1 MRAMLARPL
10 LQSLRV
16 RLTLWYVAL
25 LAVILLLFSGVL
37 FLRLNQTL
45 YDNLDD
51 TLHNRAE
58 GVMGTVV
65 DVAGRPQLRD
75 SGMRTGRTQGDSFTR
90 VFDGTSAL
98 VSDDS
103 AALGSVPL
111 FPLDVA
117 TAERG
122 GSTLRSVNI
131 DESRL
136 RVLTL
141 PLTPLGR
148 GVLQIGVP
156 EDDIQHTLT
165 VLFAILAV
173 LVPTMLLIAS
183 GGGLFLARRAL
194 APVDRI
200 NRAARAIEATDLHQR
215 LPEPVIEDEV
225 GRLARTLNALIA
237 RLDAAFARQRQFT
250 ADAAHEL
257 RTPLTI
263 MQGELEVTLRRVR
276 TGEEYRETLVGVRE
290 QVMYMETLTAD
301 LLLLARSDA
310 PLPTPMTRVDLAE
323 ITQEVC
329 ASLTVLANARG
340 QTLTFEGAH
349 PVIMAGIAADL
360 ARLVR
365 NLVENALRY
374 TPTGGRATVTVQTVD
389 MTAQLKV
396 ADTGQGIAPEAIPQ
410 LFERFYRADAARSRA
425 AGGTGLGLAI
435 AQAIVRRH
443 GGEIQVTST
452 VGEGSV
458 FTVTFLGESEAG
470 CTRDVHAVR
479 AHSVKE

>member
-1 MRAMLARPL
+1 MRRLLAHPL

-51 TLHNRAE
+51 TLHNRVE
-58 GVMGTVV
+58 VVMGTVV
-65 DVAGRPQLRD
+65 DVAGLPHLGDIR
-75 SGMRTGRTQGDSFTR
+75 GRAGRAQGDSFTR
-90 VFDGTSAL
+90 VFDGTGAL

-103 AALGSVPL
+103 AALGTVPL

-117 TAERG
+117 AAGRG
-122 GSTLRSVNI
+122 DSTLRSVNV

-136 RVLTL
+136 RVLTV
-141 PLTPLGR
+141 PLTPSGR
-148 GVLQIGVP
+148 GALQIGVP

-237 RLDAAFARQRQFT
+237 RLDAAFTRQRQFT

-263 MQGELEVTLRRVR
+263 MRGELDVTLRRVR
-276 TGEEYRETLVGVRE
+276 TEEEYRETLAGVRE

-310 PLPTPMTRVDLAE
+310 PLPTAMTRVDLAE

-329 ASLTVLANARG
+329 ASLTVLADARG
-340 QTLTFEGAH
+340 QTLTFEGAQS
-349 PVIMAGIAADL
+349 VIVAGIAADL
-360 ARLVR
+360 ARLIR

-374 TPTGGRATVTVQTVD
+374 TPIGGRATVTVQTVD
-389 MTAQLKV
+389 MTAQLEV
-396 ADTGQGIAPEAIPQ
+396 ADTGPGIAPAAIPQ

-443 GGEIQVTST
+443 GGEIQVEST

-458 FTVTFLGESEAG
+458 FTVTLPRMDDAYDAES
-470 CTRDVHAVR
+470 
-479 AHSVKE
+479 AHTALTHH